1 MKRISVYDVKP
12 GLVIARPVYGRDGR
26 RLLLTG
32 VQLTDQYI
40 NRLRD
45 LGVPTIYI
53 QEPDPLAELDQAKL
67 YENVK
72 ELPDAISFETRLEA
86 EKRLCILM
94 NEAKRG
100 QLFDVKPVHGIV
112 DTIIEQTMTNKNII
126 GKLTDIRILDDY
138 TFAHCVNVCVLSV
151 AIGINL
157 GYPRRKLHEL
167 AVGALL
173 HDLGKVTVSEDI
185 LQKPAA
191 LTTQEFEIVKQHSK
205 HGYDMLRLVPGVS
218 VLAANIALQH
228 HERYNGEGYPR
239 SVKGEAIHEFARI
252 VAIADVYDALTADR
266 VYKNMVLPYEAV
278 EIIIASAG
286 YQFDPELV
294 RVFVENTAIYPIGS
308 LVQLNSGATG
318 VIIKNNRTLPMR
330 PTVRLV
336 TSPRG
341 EDVQD
346 IELDLMTN
354 TTTFVTRVIS
364 FKNVNVVI

>member
-1 MKRISVYDVKP
+1 MKRITVFDAKP
-12 GLVIARPVYGRDGR
+12 GMVIARPVYGRDGR
-26 RLLLTG
+26 RLLLTN
-32 VQLTDQYI
+32 VELTEQYI
-40 NRLRD
+40 NRLVE

-53 QEPDPLAELDQAKL
+53 QEPDLLEDIDQGAL
-67 YENVK
+67 YESVK
-72 ELPDAISFETRLEA
+72 ELPDTISFETRLEA
-86 EKRLCILM
+86 EKRLCGLM
-94 NEAKRG
+94 NDAKRG
-100 QLFDVKPVHGIV
+100 QLFDVQPVNEIV
-112 DTIIEQTMTNKNII
+112 DTIIRQTISNRNII
-126 GKLTDIRILDDY
+126 GKLADIRILDDY

-151 AIGINL
+151 AMGINL
-157 GYPRRKLHEL
+157 GYTRRKLQEL

-173 HDLGKVTVSEDI
+173 HDLGKVMVPTDI

-191 LTTQEFEIVKQHSK
+191 LSQQEFEIVKQHSK
-205 HGYDMLRLVPGVS
+205 DGYDMLRKIPGIS
-218 VLAANIALQH
+218 LLAANIALQH

-239 SVKGEAIHEFARI
+239 SINGQEIHEFARI

-308 LVQLNSGATG
+308 MVQLNSGATG
-318 VIIKNNRTLPMR
+318 VVVKNNRNLPTR
-330 PTVRLV
+330 PAVRLV
-336 TSPRG
+336 TDPAG

-354 TTTFVTRVIS
+354 TTTFVTKVLS
-364 FKNVNVVI
+364 FKNGGSII

>member
-1 MKRISVYDVKP
+1 MKRISVYDAEP
-12 GLVIARPVYGRDGR
+12 GMILSRTVFGRDGR
-26 RLLLTG
+26 RLLQANVELTS
-32 VQLTDQYI
+32 QFIQ
-40 NRLRD
+40 RLIE

-53 QEPDPLAELDQAKL
+53 QEPDPLINLDSTTL

-72 ELPDAISFETRLEA
+72 ELPDTISFETRLEA
-86 EKRLCILM
+86 EKMLCGIT

-100 QLFDVKPVHGIV
+100 QIFDVRPVNTLVEDIINQ
-112 DTIIEQTMTNKNII
+112 TITNRNII
-126 GKLTDIRILDDY
+126 GKLADIRILDDY

-151 AIGINL
+151 AIGVNL
-157 GYPRRKLHEL
+157 GYTRRKLQDL

-173 HDLGKVTVSEDI
+173 HDLGKIMIPEDI
-185 LQKPAA
+185 LKKPSA
-191 LTTQEFEIVKQHSK
+191 LSKQEFELVQQHPKQ
-205 HGYDMLRLVPGVS
+205 GYDMLRQVPGVS
-218 VLAANIALQH
+218 LLAANIALQH
-228 HERYNGEGYPR
+228 HERFNGQGYPR
-239 SVKGEAIHEFARI
+239 SVKGDEIHEFARI

-308 LVQLNSGATG
+308 LVELNTGATG
-318 VIIKNNRTLPMR
+318 VVIKNNRTLPMR

-336 TSPRG
+336 TNADG
-341 EDVQD
+341 ESVAS

-354 TTTFVTRVIS
+354 TTTFVTRVLN
-364 FKNVNVVI
+364 FKNGLEVL